1 MNKLRENLQRFM
13 YGRYGFDQYGRFI
26 FDAVFVVIIMNM
38 FIRSPILYYVELAL
52 IIYGYFRILS
62 KNHAKR
68 YSENVKFLGIKNQC
82 MGVIQRKRRLMEE
95 RKVNHIYTCPS
106 CKQKI
111 RVPKGKG
118 KIEITCPKCHT
129 KFVKRS

>member
-26 FDAVFVVIIMNM
+26 FGAVFVVIIMNM

-82 MGVIQRKRRLMEE
+82 MGVIQRKRRFMEE